1 MNLST
6 SDAQIN
12 VSCVIITLNEEENL
26 ADCLESV
33 RWCNEIILVDSGST
47 DKTIEIAEKF
57 GAKIFTK
64 ELKGFGEQK
73 RYAVSLASNDWVF
86 SIDADEVVTD
96 GLRRSIIKR
105 FNSSETLPAGF
116 SVQRRLCFLGREF
129 KYGTEAD
136 EFLVRLFNKQ
146 FGNFSSAKVHEGVE
160 LKGNP
165 EKLEGMLSHNSYKT
179 LHKYFQKFNDY
190 TSRAANE
197 LYEKDKK
204 KNVVLVCFLFPVYL
218 FKNYLLNKNFLNGKE
233 GFIWA
238 FFSSCYPIVKYSKLW
253 KLNQNKK
260 VVPN

>member
-1 MNLST
+1 MKLST

-33 RWCNEIILVDSGST
+33 RRCNEIILVDSGST

-116 SVQRRLCFLGREF
+116 
-129 KYGTEAD
+129 
-136 EFLVRLFNKQ
+136 LVRLFNKQ

-160 LKGNP
+160 LIGNP